1 MLLKAKCGFY
11 KGCGDQY
18 LFKLLLGP
26 LQIFLQRD
34 ASGLRQKCLKGGGG
48 IKIQSRISTSM
59 LSLITRLRSAQSRD
73 LAYIFVSEERELY

>member
-26 LQIFLQRD
+26 LQIFLLRD
-34 ASGLRQKCLKGGGG
+34 ASGLRQKLLKGGGG
-48 IKIQSRISTSM
+48 GGGGGVQIQSRILTLM

-73 LAYIFVSEERELY
+73 LYFRK